1 MTKADK
7 LAAWALS
14 KVGCGY
20 IWGATG
26 YVLSR
31 AKYDAMAPGNDA
43 IRRYGTRWIGKQCY
57 DCAQLVRWGCRAAGI
72 DGMDISGASSQWN
85 RGAWAQKGALADL
98 PPGTVCIL
106 YRRDKGSNPMG
117 HTGIALGDGTV
128 VHAKGTAYGV
138 VRDQIS
144 PGKWTDWAVP
154 VGMLDAIEAPE
165 GPESEGQYMTDVV
178 AVYKVTGGRLA
189 LRERPEKAAARLCW
203 LPEGETVDV
212 LDDTPPLWWR
222 VRYGGQTGY
231 ALCAPE
237 RYLSRAEGGET
248 GG

>member
-1 MTKADK
+1 MTAADK

-43 IRRYGTRWIGKQCY
+43 IRRYGARWIGKQCY

-85 RGAWAQKGALADL
+85 RGDWAQKGEIAAL
-98 PPGTVCIL
+98 PPGIVCML
-106 YRRDKGSNPMG
+106 YRQGEKGRMA
-117 HTGIALGDGTV
+117 HTGICLGDGTV
-128 VHAKGTAYGV
+128 VHAKGTASGV

-144 PGKWTDWAVP
+144 AGKWTDWAVP
-154 VGMLDAIEAPE
+154 VGLADAIEAPAADAKR
-165 GPESEGQYMTDVV
+165 YR
-178 AVYKVTGGRLA
+178 VTGGQLA